1 MLVADVGDHVD
12 TVNVVP
18 EPLGG
23 EVVGGLERGVD
34 AGLGSVE
41 RADTAWAIKAGSAEL
56 GESGNTQKSGDSEGF
71 HLNEFESFIII
82 KYQNDFPYIVV
93 DIWHLAQLWTLTL
106 PRFEK
111 TRRLELF

>member
-12 TVNVVP
+12 TINVVP

-23 EVVGGLERGVD
+23 EIVGGLERGVD

-41 RADTAWAIKAGSAEL
+41 GADTAWAIKAGSAEL

-71 HLNEFESFIII
+71 HLKEFETFWLQHLIVISFQFQLQ
-82 KYQNDFPYIVV
+82 KFSK
-93 DIWHLAQLWTLTL
+93 HLYLQVSLGNLL
-106 PRFEK
+106 I
-111 TRRLELF
+111 